1 MSRPQ
6 TVICR
11 YRVKPGRER
20 ELEALLARHWPTLH
34 AAGLVTDEPAVVY
47 RAIASE
53 GDRHAAPGTYVE
65 VFSWRDAAAPG
76 LAHELPAVMAVWEPM
91 GAACEAMD
99 FPHFERLDL
108 SGA

>member
-1 MSRPQ
+1 MHRPQ

-76 LAHELPAVMAVWEPM
+76 LAHELPDVMAVWEPM